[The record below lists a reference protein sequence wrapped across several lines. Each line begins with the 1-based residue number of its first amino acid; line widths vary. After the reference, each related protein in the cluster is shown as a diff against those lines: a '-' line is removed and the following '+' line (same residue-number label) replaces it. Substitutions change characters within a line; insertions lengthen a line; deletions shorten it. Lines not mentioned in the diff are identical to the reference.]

1 MNNLIREFDHFGLT
15 PQFLISGENK
25 YKSKVG
31 GFTFFSFFMFAIYY
45 FVSQSYSF
53 FLQMNDVDNSRELLA
68 YSDNYNLTSTEFY
81 FGIGFIDGTN
91 TEYNMS
97 MFPYFNYEMYFVNKD
112 INGTKTK
119 TPIPFTACD
128 VNLFLDQDSFSDY
141 PNQEINSINN
151 KTKYYLCPIS
161 NFTVP
166 LQPNY
171 FGERQSILQININF
185 TNTSILSDVKEQLNQ
200 LRPRLNFIYKNFYI
214 DTEDKYNPFTRTI
227 DSMYSEIDYQ
237 ISKKIDLSVD
247 PMEIYDD
254 DNIFGNIKYSPIK
267 TNSSTQPNS
276 TTFKI
281 SYTSNQIGIYDNRT
295 QNLKFNN
302 YEPFLNFFKIRILL
316 NPNVKLTYRS
326 YKKFASFLAEVTS
339 ILSNLLMIC
348 SIIMIKYNSIQ
359 GKNNMIM
366 SLFTHNSIKNLKSF
380 KDDSKPIFEERNK
393 YIQLHQEKKI
403 NNLVRVSAIDISLC
417 APFVEES
424 NLLFIYS

>member
-1 MNNLIREFDHFGLT
+1 MTI
-15 PQFLISGENK
+15 
-25 YKSKVG
+25 
-31 GFTFFSFFMFAIYY
+31 FAI
-45 FVSQSYSF
+45 
-53 FLQMNDVDNSRELLA
+53 
-68 YSDNYNLTSTEFY
+68 
-81 FGIGFIDGTN
+81 
-91 TEYNMS
+91 
-97 MFPYFNYEMYFVNKD
+97 
-112 INGTKTK
+112 
-119 TPIPFTACD
+119 FT
-128 VNLFLDQDSFSDY
+128 
-141 PNQEINSINN
+141 
-151 KTKYYLCPIS
+151 
-161 NFTVP
+161 
-166 LQPNY
+166 
-171 FGERQSILQININF
+171 ILQTGIEDKKEIEKAKALGIKDYVIKPY
-185 TNTSILSDVKEQLNQ
+185 TKEQLNQ

-214 DTEDKYNPFTRTI
+214 DTEDKYYPFTKTLE
-227 DSMYSEIDYQ
+227 SFYSEIDYQ
-237 ISKKIDLSVD
+237 ITKKIDLSVD

-276 TTFKI
+276 TTFQI
-281 SYTSNQIGIYDNRT
+281 SFTSNQIGIYDNRT

-339 ILSNLLMIC
+339 ILSNLLMIY